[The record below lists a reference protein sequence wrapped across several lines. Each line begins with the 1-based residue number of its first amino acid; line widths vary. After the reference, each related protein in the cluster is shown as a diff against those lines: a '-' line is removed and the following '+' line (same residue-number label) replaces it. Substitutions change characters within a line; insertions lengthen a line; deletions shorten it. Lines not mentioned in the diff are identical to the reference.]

1 MTGFRTREVAELVGM
16 SPPQVRAYARTG
28 LLRPSSGPRP
38 AYYFTFHDLV
48 LLRTA
53 KRLEEA
59 RVPARRVRR
68 VLQALSQQL
77 PEGRSL
83 TEVTITAE
91 AAAIVVHDR
100 DRSWN
105 PESGQLI
112 FGFAGPATPAGD
124 PLALVTRSFTAPEDT
139 TAEGFFQMG
148 CELEACA
155 PAEAREAY
163 GKTLELAPEHAGAHV
178 NLGRLDQDDGQYQ
191 RALDHYTAAI
201 DADPEH
207 AIARFNIASVLEH
220 LERFDEAITAYREAL
235 DLDGSLADA
244 HYRLAVLYENQGR
257 EFEALRYLKQYRSL
271 LKRR

>member
-1 MTGFRTREVAELVGM
+1 
-16 SPPQVRAYARTG
+16 VRAYARTG
-28 LLRPSSGPRP
+28 LLRPFRGPRP

-68 VLQALSQQL
+68 VLHALAEQL

-91 AAAIVVHDR
+91 SAMIVVHDR
-100 DRSWN
+100 DRTWN
-105 PESGQLI
+105 PESGQLL
-112 FGFAGPATPAGD
+112 FGFASPSTPTSE
-124 PLALVTRSFTAPEDT
+124 PMALVTRPFIEPEGT
-139 TAEGFFQMG
+139 TSEELFQMG

-163 GKTLELAPEHAGAHV
+163 GKALQLDPGHAGAQV

-191 RALDHYTAAI
+191 SALDHYTAAI
-201 DADPEH
+201 DADPEY
-207 AIARFNIASVLEH
+207 AIARFNIASVMEH
-220 LERFDEAITAYREAL
+220 LDRIDEAIDSYKSAL
-235 DLDGSLADA
+235 ELDASLAEA
-244 HYRLAVLYENQGR
+244 HYRLAILYEKQGF
-257 EFEALRYLKQYRSL
+257 ELEALRYLKQYRTL
-271 LKRR
+271 VKRQ